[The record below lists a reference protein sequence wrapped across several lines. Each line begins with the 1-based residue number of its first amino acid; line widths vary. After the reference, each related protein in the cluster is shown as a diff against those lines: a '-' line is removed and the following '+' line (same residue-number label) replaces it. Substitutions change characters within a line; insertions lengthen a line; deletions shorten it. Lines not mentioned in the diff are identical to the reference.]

1 MSVSLS
7 PHVLSAIV
15 SRLRAAGC
23 VYAEDEAQLLLSTAA
38 SAADLAVMV
47 DRRVAGLP
55 LEHVVGWA
63 EFCGLRIAVDPGVFV
78 PRRRTE
84 FLVGQAIAGV
94 RPGAVVVDLCCG
106 SGAVG
111 TALAATAEDVQV
123 HAVDIDPAAVACA
136 RRNLVACGGRVY
148 EGDLYAP
155 LPAWLRE
162 RVDVVV
168 ANAPYVP
175 TRELR
180 LLPREARLYE
190 PLVALDGGTDGLAVV
205 RRVSAAA
212 PGWLAPGGQLLIEIS
227 ERQAPQAAEI
237 FIRDGLIARVASS
250 EEPSATAVIGTRPPS
265 GTA

>member
-7 PHVLSAIV
+7 PPVLSAVV

-23 VYAEDEAQLLLSTAA
+23 VYAEDEARLLLSTAA
-38 SAADLAVMV
+38 TAADLAVMV

-55 LEHVVGWA
+55 LEQVVGWA
-63 EFCGLRIAVDPGVFV
+63 EFCGLPIAVDPGVFV

-84 FLVGQAIAGV
+84 FLADQAIAHL
-94 RPGAVVVDLCCG
+94 RPGALVVDLCCG

-111 TALAATAEDVQV
+111 AALAAVDGVEL
-123 HAVDIDPAAVACA
+123 HAVDLDPAAVACA
-136 RRNLVACGGRVY
+136 RRNLAACGGRVY

-155 LPAWLRE
+155 LPAWLHG
-162 RVDVVV
+162 RVDVLV

-175 TRELR
+175 TREVG

-190 PLVALDGGTDGLAVV
+190 PRVALDGGSDGLAVV

-212 PGWLAPGGQLLIEIS
+212 PRWLAPGGQLLIEIS
-227 ERQAPQAAEI
+227 ERQAPQAAET
-237 FIRDGLIARVASS
+237 FIGDGLVARVASS
-250 EEPSATAVIGTRPPS
+250 EELSATVVIGTRPS
-265 GTA
+265 SRTA

>member
-7 PHVLSAIV
+7 PRVLSTIV

-23 VYAEDEAQLLLSTAA
+23 VFAEDEAQLLLSTAA
-38 SAADLAVMV
+38 TAADLAVMV

-63 EFCGLRIAVDPGVFV
+63 EFRGLRIAVDPGVFV
-78 PRRRTE
+78 PRRSTE

-94 RPGAVVVDLCCG
+94 RPGAVAVDLCCG

-111 TALAATAEDVQV
+111 TALAAAVEDVQV

-136 RRNLVACGGRVY
+136 RRNLVARGGRVY

-155 LPAWLRE
+155 LPAWLRG

-168 ANAPYVP
+168 AHAPYVP
-175 TRELR
+175 TREVR

-190 PLVALDGGTDGLAVV
+190 PLVALDGGSDGLAVV

-212 PGWLAPGGQLLIEIS
+212 QGWVAPGGRPLIEIS
-227 ERQAPQAAEI
+227 KRQASQVAET
-237 FIRDGLIARVASS
+237 FVRDGLIARVAGS
-250 EEPSATAVIGTRPPS
+250 E
-265 GTA
+265 

>member
-7 PHVLSAIV
+7 PHVLSAVV

-23 VYAEDEAQLLLSTAA
+23 VYAEDEARLLLSTAA
-38 SAADLAVMV
+38 TAADLAVMV

-63 EFCGLRIAVDPGVFV
+63 EFCGLRIAMDSGVFV

-84 FLVGQAIAGV
+84 FLAGQAIARV
-94 RPGAVVVDLCCG
+94 RPGAVVVDLYCG

-111 TALAATAEDVQV
+111 
-123 HAVDIDPAAVACA
+123 A

-155 LPAWLRE
+155 LPAWLHG
-162 RVDVVV
+162 RVDVLV

-175 TRELR
+175 TREVR

-190 PLVALDGGTDGLAVV
+190 PRVALDGGTDGLAVV
-205 RRVSAAA
+205 RRASAAA
-212 PGWLAPGGQLLIEIS
+212 PGWLAPGGHLLIEIS
-227 ERQAPQAAEI
+227 QRQAPQAAET
-237 FIRDGLIARVASS
+237 FIGDGLIARVASC
-250 EEPSATAVIGTRPPS
+250 EELSATVVIGTRPPLLES
-265 GTA
+265 LDKRRG